1 MKRTRRGQ
9 FCLLVE
15 RRGES
20 GRETHGGVFGSELP
34 LVRISASREVVG
46 GWKETKRRAKGQ
58 LAKRERERG

>member
-1 MKRTRRGQ
+1 
-9 FCLLVE
+9 LLVE
-15 RRGES
+15 RIGES
-20 GRETHGGVFGSELP
+20 GRETHGGVLGSELP